1 MRIDLVV
8 LVGGLG
14 TRLRSVTGEDIP
26 KPMAMIY
33 DKPFL
38 YYLLSHMINQNPD
51 IDKIILAAGYKNSVI
66 SQYFGDK
73 FQGKRVIYS
82 IEDHPLGTGGAIRKA
97 IGFSNKEESMVINGD
112 GLSFIDFQKFTEDF
126 QKNKSDIQIATYEI
140 KKYDKRFDYLFT
152 NINGKLESIGNMS
165 PTDGPLY
172 LNRGIYLLK
181 SSVFDHSPNDKFSFE
196 KVTLRDNKLNIY
208 TSNLSGEFFDIGIP
222 RDFKKSKKLI
232 KDKFIDLK
240 N

>member
-51 IDKIILAAGYKNSVI
+51 IDKIILAAGYKHLVI
-66 SQYFGDK
+66 SKYFGDE
-73 FQGKRVIYS
+73 FLGRRVIYS
-82 IEDHPLGTGGAIRKA
+82 IEDVPLGTGGAMRKA
-97 IGFSNKEESMVINGD
+97 VGYSDKKELMIINGD
-112 GLSFIDFQKFTEDF
+112 GLSLIDFNMLKGGF
-126 QKNKSDIQIATYEI
+126 QRNQSDIQIATYET

-152 NINGKLESIGNMS
+152 NTIGRLERIDNLPSKHEQLN
-165 PTDGPLY
+165 
-172 LNRGIYLLK
+172 LNRGIYILK
-181 SSVFDHSPNDKFSFE
+181 KSVFDHSPSDNFSFE
-196 KVTLRDNKLNIY
+196 KVILRNYELKIY
-208 TSNLSGEFFDIGIP
+208 ISSLVGEFFDIGIP